1 MKIDSSK
8 MHDEILTTALELNRG
23 VKSKDLRLYLEHKLD
38 ILLYV
43 VENFSDMDLYDL
55 FEEDVVD
62 IITDIQMGVRNA
74 D

>member
-1 MKIDSSK
+1 MKIDNDK
-8 MHDEILTTALELNRG
+8 MSNAIWGTALELNRG

-62 IITDIQMGVRNA
+62 IITDIQMGVRDVN
-74 D
+74 

>member
-1 MKIDSSK
+1 MKIDNGK
-8 MHDEILTTALELNRG
+8 MYNAIWETALELNKG
-23 VKSKDLRLYLEHKLD
+23 VKSKDLRSYLEHKLD

-55 FEEDVVD
+55 FEEDVAD
-62 IITDIQMGVRNA
+62 IITDIQMGARDV